1 MEKRAAEKA
10 VKRGMVAAGKVIST
24 RPSAAHSDKD
34 SVTIVRTDII
44 SDKAKRANEKRGKGR
59 RSIRD
64 VLKSRTSAHKRVE
77 PLVAIDLYRATG
89 FERVRLIREGVPAAD
104 LELIARKMDIPKE
117 RLYQTLSLHR
127 SSVDRKIRNNDVLS
141 PEQSERVIGLERLIG
156 QAAVMVE
163 QSGNPEG
170 FDPDRWIGDW
180 LERPNP
186 ALDGAK
192 PVDFMDTME
201 GREIVSTLLAQSQS
215 GAYA

>member
-1 MEKRAAEKA
+1 MEKKATEKA
-10 VKRGMVAAGKVIST
+10 VKRDMIAAGKAIST
-24 RPSAAHSDKD
+24 SRSAALGDSD
-34 SVTIVRTDII
+34 SPTIICVGI
-44 SDKAKRANEKRGKGR
+44 SDSTKRATENRKKAMKSLR
-59 RSIRD
+59 RALKPQTSVHQRD
-64 VLKSRTSAHKRVE
+64 E
-77 PLVAIDLYRATG
+77 LVAIDLYRATG
-89 FERVRLIREGVPAAD
+89 FERVRLIHEGVPATN
-104 LELIARKMDIPKE
+104 LELIARKMAIPKE

-156 QAAVMVE
+156 QVAVMVE

-170 FDPDRWIGDW
+170 FDPDRWVGDW

-201 GREIVSTLLAQSQS
+201 GREIVSTLLAQSHS